1 MEVMCTVLEVK
12 FDIISLVVS
21 SHWLLSRVF
30 QQAEA
35 EAFFF
40 FFLQCCL
47 LSEKSPLHCNKN
59 LRKWKK

>member
-40 FFLQCCL
+40 FFFFNVAFYQ
-47 LSEKSPLHCNKN
+47 
-59 LRKWKK
+59 KKVLYIVTRI

>member
-40 FFLQCCL
+40 FFSSMLPFIRK
-47 LSEKSPLHCNKN
+47 KSFTL
-59 LRKWKK
+59 